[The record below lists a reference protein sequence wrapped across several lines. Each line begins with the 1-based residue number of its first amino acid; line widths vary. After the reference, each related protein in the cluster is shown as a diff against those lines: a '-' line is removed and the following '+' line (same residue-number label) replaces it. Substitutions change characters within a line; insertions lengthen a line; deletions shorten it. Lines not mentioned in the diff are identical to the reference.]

1 MHVAQLHTKPLLLL
15 RLTMALAFISCLWR
29 NSVRTGA
36 MREVVAAHRSLLT
49 PAKTAFSIWGLIYLT
64 LFLFV
69 SRECIFPSLSL
80 LPAHAKRVYGLFI
93 ASCVFNMLWLEV
105 FASGA
110 IVWSLPVI
118 LVLWAITGALYLTTA
133 SLVQLPTLF
142 DGLAIWPRRT
152 AYECSSL
159 SDYICLRL
167 PFTLYFSWTCGATL
181 INVTVSLR
189 GLGYDLNL
197 AVYMVCLA
205 VLLAAHVTALAY
217 NGDIAFGAVG
227 IWTLAW
233 LAAKHETGLSP
244 VDADYLDVIQLV
256 AHIGAW
262 LLVAL
267 IAGLVLLRCYVRRYG
282 APEHAHMDASGG
294 KNANISMYGTL

>member
-1 MHVAQLHTKPLLLL
+1 MHVAHLHTKPLLLL
-15 RLTMALAFISCLWR
+15 RVAMALAFIACLWR
-29 NSVRTGA
+29 NSVRSGA

-49 PAKTAFSIWGLIYLT
+49 PAKTAFAIWGLIYLT

-80 LPAHAKRVYGLFI
+80 TPRPREAHLQPFHRI
-93 ASCVFNMLWLEV
+93 V

-142 DGLAIWPRRT
+142 DGLVIWPRRT
-152 AYECSSL
+152 PYECSSL
-159 SDYICLRL
+159 SDYLCLRL

-205 VLLAAHVTALAY
+205 VLLAAHVAALAF
-217 NGDIAFGAVG
+217 NGDIVFGAVG

-244 VDADYLDVIQLV
+244 VDADYLEVIQLV
-256 AHIGAW
+256 AQIGTW
-262 LLVAL
+262 FLVAL

-282 APEHAHMDASGG
+282 APEHEHMDASGG